1 MAGAVSE
8 APSRDP
14 GALGAADRFMW
25 RIEVSF
31 AYVSAACI
39 FVLMMIAVVQIV
51 SRKLF
56 NAPIFGYIDMVE
68 LAMGTFA
75 FLAISYCERLGGHVR
90 MELLV
95 TNLRGRLL
103 WLFETTGVLV
113 SLFVI
118 AVLIYYGFEHAYRAF
133 ENGDSTIDAQYPL
146 WPSKLLP
153 PISFCVLFARLLV
166 MLWGYLRLLIDP
178 SLTPVGVP
186 LMSSME
192 EEAAHEAAIVNL
204 DASSDAAANGRS

>member
-68 LAMGTFA
+68 LAIGTFA

-90 MELLV
+90 PAGIEQFLPKRAGV
-95 TNLRGRLL
+95 RLL
-103 WLFETTGVLV
+103 FHPILPCIV
-113 SLFVI
+113 
-118 AVLIYYGFEHAYRAF
+118 AVQH
-133 ENGDSTIDAQYPL
+133 
-146 WPSKLLP
+146 
-153 PISFCVLFARLLV
+153 
-166 MLWGYLRLLIDP
+166 
-178 SLTPVGVP
+178 
-186 LMSSME
+186 
-192 EEAAHEAAIVNL
+192 
-204 DASSDAAANGRS
+204 